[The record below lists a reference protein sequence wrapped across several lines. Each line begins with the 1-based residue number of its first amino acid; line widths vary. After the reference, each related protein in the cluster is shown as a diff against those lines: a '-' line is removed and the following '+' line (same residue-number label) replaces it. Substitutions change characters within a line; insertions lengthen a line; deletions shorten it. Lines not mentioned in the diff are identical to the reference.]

1 MSLSPVKKWKLQR
14 LTAIILIPLLV
25 WFLYSF
31 LVLVYKDYSSAIDF
45 FDNKL
50 NSILFLVFIIFV
62 ALHSK
67 IGVGEIIEDYIHS
80 ASLKKFLNT
89 VALIY
94 SILMPLIGIISV
106 VYIIIV

>member
-14 LTAIILIPLLV
+14 ITAITLIPLLV

-106 VYIIIV
+106 IYIVAV